1 VHTPYIQL
9 PRRVEW
15 DPAKARANARRHG
28 VDFADAAIALE
39 DEHALTVEDR
49 DHDEVRFRTLAMAPT
64 MEVLLVVFTM
74 TRADTIRIISARRA
88 NRAERA
94 DYVEGLG
101 NG

>member
-1 VHTPYIQL
+1 V
-9 PRRVEW
+9 W

-74 TRADTIRIISARRA
+74 TRGDTVRIISARRA
-88 NRAERA
+88 SRAERA
-94 DYVEGLG
+94 DYDTGLG
-101 NG
+101 HG